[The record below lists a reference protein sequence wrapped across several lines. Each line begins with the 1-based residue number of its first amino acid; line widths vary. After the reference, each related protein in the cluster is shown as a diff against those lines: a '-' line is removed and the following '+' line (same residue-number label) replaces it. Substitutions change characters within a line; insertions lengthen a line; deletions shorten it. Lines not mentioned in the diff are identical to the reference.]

1 MAKADAALS
10 KTLTT
15 PPWCMSKR
23 YKVLTGNRN
32 PLVPDG
38 VEESSVTRHGCPSK
52 LINTPVAVDGSVEA
66 GAEVG

>member
-1 MAKADAALS
+1 
-10 KTLTT
+10 
-15 PPWCMSKR
+15 MSKR